1 MATWSAFKKNIT
13 LCHPS
18 HEAFSLILLLKRV
31 NWRITWNFR
40 FLFTTGH
47 VIEHTLYFIATPER
61 LITWTYY
68 WKMHFTNHR
77 SDNLFWVLLISDN
90 CDIFSEIADLNHPFS
105 THTRSLS
112 SNNEIL
118 HINQQGTLTTVCFT
132 ISQSANLYSPYI
144 LITFKYNCMQYKDTN
159 IYFYDNSNKKVNAD
173 TPIGHTHR
181 YRY

>member
-1 MATWSAFKKNIT
+1 MHLPSQPHNLQVVTPVQLVFGVLSSLFSSIFLSTMVVNLGEKKLSNDPEALMATWSAFKKNIT

-18 HEAFSLILLLKRV
+18 HEAFSLILLLKRA
-31 NWRITWNFR
+31 NWRITWNFK

-61 LITWTYY
+61 LITRTYY
-68 WKMHFTNHR
+68 WEMHVTNHR

-118 HINQQGTLTTVCFT
+118 HINQ
-132 ISQSANLYSPYI
+132 
-144 LITFKYNCMQYKDTN
+144 
-159 IYFYDNSNKKVNAD
+159 
-173 TPIGHTHR
+173 
-181 YRY
+181 